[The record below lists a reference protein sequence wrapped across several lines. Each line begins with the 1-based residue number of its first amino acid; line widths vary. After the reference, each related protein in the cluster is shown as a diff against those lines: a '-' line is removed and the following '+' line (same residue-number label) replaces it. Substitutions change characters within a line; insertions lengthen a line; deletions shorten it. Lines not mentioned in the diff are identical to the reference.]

1 MVEDALTT
9 RGSYPIPGNGHSE
22 LSTVIAGT
30 TDRER
35 IGEAVSA
42 WTHGLHNFVFPAY
55 LDADPA
61 LAPLRDI
68 EDVVHARFRKVEDRA
83 TAVIHE
89 INGLIAL
96 RSESTRHKN
105 LVARDQEQWATSP
118 SEAAEFEYGVR
129 GCIDQ
134 GIPFEAIVGPDGNFG
149 RSLAGDDNLVYV
161 SASHQFALA
170 HSLIGKRLIHTG
182 RTLRSKGLEPLVE
195 HTDCGRRG
203 QIIANLDANN
213 KAAEVVETVFNNLD
227 GLDGELGSEDDSITV
242 QTMKDAWVRSN
253 EGKKHMAQ
261 DGGRWIGI
269 VSKIAQRAAYRR
281 LPHIDLALPIE
292 LYDKRDSNLIV
303 GLDKAE
309 CLVDQSVLE
318 QGGYTDD
325 TVETLSAQGHIFSL
339 KHEFQH
345 IASEFDMQ
353 TELGVEQGTRTI
365 EDLQTSYVDCLEER
379 LTITE
384 NLWRMYR
391 DESTTYSAVRAF
403 VDKYIQNAFA
413 TAQRDLDAIDANP
426 RGVVTTDTVRR
437 RAIHHVFQVLAYAW
451 QQDTFSQGHALQDH
465 LEDHLAIGESGDIGI
480 KRHLP
485 LGQGDL
491 IPPDSEEIF
500 TERGVLLHSKRVEAD
515 EPIAILLKSD
525 TERDDASPMTSEETD
540 KAMKNFEELLKLWP
554 YVVIG
559 DTVPLLVVRGK
570 THNRAVSRIALSV
583 LEAFGDIVTLH
594 AHEGTLPNWV
604 PANNST
610 GQMVYVPAQ
619 HVLNLGIQHG
629 EDLAGFRSATVA
641 LADQFSLD
649 SIQVTIPK

>member
-1 MVEDALTT
+1 MIEDTLTT
-9 RGSYPIPGNGHSE
+9 RGRYPIPSNGHSE

-30 TDRER
+30 IDRER
-35 IGEAVSA
+35 ISEAVSA
-42 WTHGLHNFVFPAY
+42 WTHGLHDFVFPDY
-55 LDADPA
+55 LDADTT

-68 EDVVHARFRKVEDRA
+68 EEVVHARFRRVEDRA
-83 TAVIHE
+83 TSVIHE
-89 INGLIAL
+89 INGLIAV
-96 RSESTRHKN
+96 RSESTRFKD
-105 LVARDQEQWATSP
+105 LVLRDRAQWSTS
-118 SEAAEFEYGVR
+118 SAEADELEYGVR

-134 GIPFEAIVGPDGNFG
+134 GIPFEAVVGPDGNFG

-161 SASHQFALA
+161 SASQQFALA

-213 KAAEVVETVFNNLD
+213 KAAGVVETVFHNLE
-227 GLDGELGSEDDSITV
+227 GLDGELGTEDDSTPIE
-242 QTMKDAWVRSN
+242 TMKDAWTKSHEAKR
-253 EGKKHMAQ
+253 HMAQ

-309 CLVDQSVLE
+309 CLVAPEVLD
-318 QGGYTDD
+318 QGGYTDEAI
-325 TVETLSAQGHIFSL
+325 ETLNTQGRIFSL

-345 IASEFDMQ
+345 IAAELDMGV
-353 TELGVEQGTRTI
+353 ELGVEQGARSI

-391 DESTTYSAVRAF
+391 DESTTYAAVRAF

-413 TAQRDLDAIDANP
+413 TARPDLDAIDANQ
-426 RGVVTTDTVRR
+426 RGDVNTDTIRR

-451 QQDTFSQGHALQDH
+451 QQDTFNRGHALQDH

-491 IPPDSEEIF
+491 MPPDSEEIF

-525 TERDDASPMTSEETD
+525 TERDDASAMTSEETD
-540 KAMKNFEELLKLWP
+540 KAMRNFEELLKLWP
-554 YVVIG
+554 YIVIG

-594 AHEGTLPNWV
+594 AHEGTLPEWV

-610 GQMVYVPAQ
+610 GQMVYVPAE
-619 HVLNLGIQHG
+619 HVLMLGIQHG
-629 EDLAGFRSATVA
+629 EDLAGFRSATVT
-641 LADQFSLD
+641 LADQFSLS
-649 SIQVTIPK
+649 SIQDAVPK